1 MRWQKA
7 GGHDVFPRKLELCLV
22 TKGSHGIVLKS
33 RDRLGGDWRQR
44 DQLGDGCNE
53 PVWRGQGA
61 ELGHLLLR

>member
-1 MRWQKA
+1 MAEGR
-7 GGHDVFPRKLELCLV
+7 GVMMFPRKLELCPSD
-22 TKGSHGIVLKS
+22 KRESWDSSQEG

-53 PVWRGQGA
+53 PGVERSGA